1 MGALSAK
8 LNLARKKMTKEKISY
23 NNAIVEIE
31 SILELIEE
39 GKLDVDELAEK
50 VSRVTDLL
58 KICREKLY
66 LTEKQIGKILDE
78 D

>member
-1 MGALSAK
+1 
-8 LNLARKKMTKEKISY
+8 MTKEKISY